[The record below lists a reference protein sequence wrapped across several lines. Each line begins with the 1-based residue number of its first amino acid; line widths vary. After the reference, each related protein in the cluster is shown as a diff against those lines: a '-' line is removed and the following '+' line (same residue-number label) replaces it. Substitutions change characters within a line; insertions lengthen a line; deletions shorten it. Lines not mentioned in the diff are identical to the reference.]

1 MIKNLLDFLGDF
13 FSISEINFSSDIE
26 NQFSFQFYL
35 WVIDKIEKLI
45 YCLQEHVHSKL
56 TIFFLIMKMKVK
68 YISTFL

>member
-1 MIKNLLDFLGDF
+1 MIKNLLEILGDF
-13 FSISEINFSSDIE
+13 FPISEINFSSGIE

-45 YCLQEHVHSKL
+45 YCLQEHHSKL

-68 YISTFL
+68 YI